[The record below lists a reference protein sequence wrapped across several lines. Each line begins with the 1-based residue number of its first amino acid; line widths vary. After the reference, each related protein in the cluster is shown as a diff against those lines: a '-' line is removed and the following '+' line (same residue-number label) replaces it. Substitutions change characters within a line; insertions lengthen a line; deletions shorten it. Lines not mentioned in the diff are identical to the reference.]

1 MRPKWD
7 QRRVHCIV
15 HDSLDVVE
23 IDISDEALPNSSQL
37 VQAMLAENMP
47 NSTYCNPNLPA
58 DRLIIDVYIEI
69 YPI

>member
-37 VQAMLAENMP
+37 VQAMLAEICQIRHIA
-47 NSTYCNPNLPA
+47 TQ
-58 DRLIIDVYIEI
+58 I
-69 YPI
+69 YPLIG